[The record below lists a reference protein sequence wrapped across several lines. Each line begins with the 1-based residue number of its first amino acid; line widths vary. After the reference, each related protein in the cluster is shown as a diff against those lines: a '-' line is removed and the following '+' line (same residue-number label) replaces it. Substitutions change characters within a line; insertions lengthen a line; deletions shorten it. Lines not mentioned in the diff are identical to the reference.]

1 MPSVFNVQKG
11 GPEADQGIAAAV
23 AALRAGHLVILPTD
37 TVYGVA
43 AHPDVA
49 GAIERIFA
57 AKGREKNK
65 PLPLLAAD
73 AACVRAFGAV
83 IGDEE
88 ARLIDRFWPGPLTL
102 ILAVGT
108 GTEGFRVP
116 DCDPARRLLQAAGG
130 VLRVTSA
137 NRSGEPPALTARQ
150 AMAAI
155 GHHVAVNINGFR
167 SGTPPAVL
175 KFNRS
180 VRCIEDARHMD
191 ACQRG
196 IRVQLH
202 PPGKTIGRQ
211 RLQEPRAE
219 IRAPKGHCNRVEF
232 WY

>member
-1 MPSVFNVQKG
+1 MPMPSVFNVQKG

-155 GHHVAVNINGFR
+155 GDHVAVVLDAGPVP
-167 SGTPPAVL
+167 GETPSTVARVVNHEVEVL
-175 KFNRS
+175 REG
-180 VRCIEDARHMD
+180 VLARD
-191 ACQRG
+191 
-196 IRVQLH
+196 VLH
-202 PPGKTIGRQ
+202 Q
-211 RLQEPRAE
+211 A
-219 IRAPKGHCNRVEF
+219 IRATRHGGRP
-232 WY
+232 